1 MRKSL
6 FLSIA
11 LVAVGFFVLA
21 VPAQTSAEG
30 LVPCGGSPR
39 CCESPTI
46 TTGCTNPDQPLNP
59 TNCDYRCKF
68 CDIFVLVNNIIKF
81 LLVPN
86 VSLNSGFPIVSII
99 ASLYIVIGGFW
110 MVFRSTNEQDYK
122 KGKDMVWAVVAGM
135 LVIFASWAFLN
146 TIFTQIGIA
155 QWTGLGTWWTIVCH

>member
-1 MRKSL
+1 
-6 FLSIA
+6 
-11 LVAVGFFVLA
+11 
-21 VPAQTSAEG
+21 
-30 LVPCGGSPR
+30 
-39 CCESPTI
+39 
-46 TTGCTNPDQPLNP
+46 
-59 TNCDYRCKF
+59 
-68 CDIFVLVNNIIKF
+68 VNNIIKF